1 MTNWRNLATADR
13 SNLAAWSLIAA
24 ILAVDL
30 AWLAASPIS
39 LAPLSLAGPV
49 LAGAG
54 LAAAARFYRLRRRE
68 ARLADVLDV
77 VGQMIAF
84 MAAAALLSY
93 LAATLA
99 FPEQDALLYRLDRA
113 LGLDWLAYLRFV
125 DARPALGL
133 AFSLAYASFIPQVL
147 VLLILLGFSGR
158 GQSGRV
164 MVLAMMLSG
173 LVTIAISGFV
183 PAMAMFVHLGLSP
196 ADYPNLTPAA
206 SFVHVADIT
215 ALRSGAAMTLDL
227 SKAEGIITF
236 PSYHA
241 ALGLLMLLAGLAHPW
256 LRWPF
261 LILNLTMIAATPIDG
276 GHYFV
281 DVLAGLA
288 IAAAAQIVA
297 LRLLARRSEQSAK
310 AGPTQPSDLLMER

>member
-1 MTNWRNLATADR
+1 MTRWLNTATADR
-13 SNLAAWSLIAA
+13 SNGAAWGMIAVT
-24 ILAVDL
+24 LVVDL
-30 AWLAASPIS
+30 VWLAFSTIS
-39 LAPLSLAGPV
+39 VAPLSLAGPV
-49 LAGAG
+49 LIGVG
-54 LAAAARFYRLRRRE
+54 LAVAARFYRVRRSE
-68 ARLADVLDV
+68 PRLADVLDV
-77 VGQMIAF
+77 VGQMVAF

-93 LAATLA
+93 LAASLA
-99 FPEQDALLYRLDRA
+99 FPQQDALFHALDRA
-113 LGLDWLAYLRFV
+113 LGLDWLAYLNVV

-133 AFSLAYASFIPQVL
+133 AFSLAYASFIPQVV
-147 VLLILLGFSGR
+147 VLLIALGFSGR
-158 GQSGRV
+158 GHAARV
-164 MVLAMMLSG
+164 MLLAMMISG
-173 LVTIAISGFV
+173 LVAIAISAFM
-183 PAMAMFVHLGLSP
+183 PAMAMFVHLGLTP

-215 ALRSGAAMTLDL
+215 ALRSGEPVLLDL

-261 LILNLTMIAATPIDG
+261 LLLNLTMIAATPIDG

-288 IAAAAQIVA
+288 IAAAAHGLA
-297 LRLLARRSEQSAK
+297 LRLLAVRAPVASPAGFLAK
-310 AGPTQPSDLLMER
+310 PA

>member
-1 MTNWRNLATADR
+1 MTERLNTATADR
-13 SNLAAWSLIAA
+13 SNRAAWGMIAA
-24 ILAVDL
+24 ILLVDL
-30 AWLAASPIS
+30 AWLAFSQVS
-39 LAPLSLAGPV
+39 VAPLSLAGPV

-54 LAAAARFYRLRRRE
+54 LAAAAHFYRVRRGE

-77 VGQMIAF
+77 VGQMVAF

-93 LAATLA
+93 LVASLA
-99 FPEQDALLYRLDRA
+99 LPQQDALFYALDRA
-113 LGLDWLAYLRFV
+113 LGLDWMAYLKFV

-147 VLLILLGFSGR
+147 VLLIGLGFSGR
-158 GQSGRV
+158 GHAARV
-164 MVLAMMLSG
+164 MLLAMMIAG
-173 LVTIAISGFV
+173 LVTIAISALM
-183 PAMAMFVHLGLSP
+183 PAMAMFVHLGLTP

-206 SFVHVADIT
+206 SFVHVADIA
-215 ALRSGAAMTLDL
+215 ALRSGEPVLIDL

-261 LILNLTMIAATPIDG
+261 LTVNLTMIAATPIDG

-288 IAAAAQIVA
+288 IAAAAHGLA
-297 LRLLARRSEQSAK
+297 LRFLADRAPATAR
-310 AGPTQPSDLLMER
+310 AGLRTRTA